1 MPEPTHP
8 SADLGEDKD
17 GRTVRRDRNAQL
29 AVNATRELF
38 EETMRVPTI
47 EEVSIRS
54 GLSVRSMYRYFADI
68 QELSDEV
75 VRLVQDEARA
85 VSTLPDP
92 AGISLAD
99 RVEAIAR
106 LRVSLYEVVKG
117 TFLANAARVI
127 VSGEPQPAG
136 AAIRAQMLRQFSN
149 QFAQELLPL
158 DETERRCAIESGHA
172 LCTMEFVDILMRWRH
187 MTSDEAVETIKYG
200 LTKILTAV

>member
-1 MPEPTHP
+1 
-8 SADLGEDKD
+8 
-17 GRTVRRDRNAQL
+17 
-29 AVNATRELF
+29 
-38 EETMRVPTI
+38 
-47 EEVSIRS
+47 
-54 GLSVRSMYRYFADI
+54 MYRYFADI

-85 VSTLPDP
+85 ISTLPDP
-92 AGISLAD
+92 AGISLAE

-117 TFLANAARVI
+117 TFLANAARLI
-127 VSGEPQPAG
+127 VSGESQPAG

-158 DETERRCAIESGHA
+158 NETERRCAIESGQA
-172 LCTMEFVDILMRWRH
+172 LCTMEFVDILMRWRS
-187 MTSDEAVETIKYG
+187 MTSDEAVEAIKYG